1 MNICA
6 SSSWNRSI
14 IFIQS
19 LGMVT
24 TNEDELALR
33 MHEALIARLS
43 ASGLKGADAIEEITR
58 IAA

>member
-1 MNICA
+1 
-6 SSSWNRSI
+6 
-14 IFIQS
+14 
-19 LGMVT
+19 MVT
-24 TNEDELALR
+24 TNEDEQALR